1 MRQAIQMIHGH
12 KGAFVKDYFPRS
24 LRIRTFALNCN
35 DTQLEHLARMLVKMR
50 LFSQL
55 QAPVPTHIAR
65 RTITLKLQQ
74 ESRILRRDRSLTLLR
89 AFGLLG
95 FRTFPK

>member
-50 LFSQL
+50 
-55 QAPVPTHIAR
+55 
-65 RTITLKLQQ
+65 
-74 ESRILRRDRSLTLLR
+74 
-89 AFGLLG
+89 
-95 FRTFPK
+95 